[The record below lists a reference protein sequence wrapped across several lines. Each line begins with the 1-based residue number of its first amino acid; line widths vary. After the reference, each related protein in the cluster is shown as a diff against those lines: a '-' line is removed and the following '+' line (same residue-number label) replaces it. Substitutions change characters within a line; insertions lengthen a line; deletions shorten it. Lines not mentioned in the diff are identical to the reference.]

1 MNFTYEIYKKKK
13 QTADDCVCWKLDTD
27 HNTIAKSISKEKGK
41 QKIQAMN
48 STLMKFDDHIY
59 TNQTNKGMKKKNH
72 LINFLNTKNYTI
84 GEVKV
89 NFRRP
94 FKKI

>member
-1 MNFTYEIYKKKK
+1 M
-13 QTADDCVCWKLDTD
+13 CWKLDTD

-59 TNQTNKGMKKKNH
+59 TNQTNKGMKKK
-72 LINFLNTKNYTI
+72 K
-84 GEVKV
+84 
-89 NFRRP
+89 P
-94 FKKI
+94 FDKFF

>member
-1 MNFTYEIYKKKK
+1 MIV
-13 QTADDCVCWKLDTD
+13 CVENLTPITTPLRRVFQRKM
-27 HNTIAKSISKEKGK
+27 GK